1 MARTTIEWTECSWN
15 PVTGCS
21 KISAGCEH
29 CYAERMAKRL
39 KAMGQ
44 PRYRNGFDVTLHE
57 DIIDLP
63 LNWRSPRS
71 IFVNSMSD
79 LFHEKVPAEFIDSVV
94 STMRKADWHRYQI
107 LTKRAERL
115 VALDRALNWP
125 ANAIVGVTVE
135 HRDTRDRI
143 EALRSTKAK
152 CKFISF
158 EPLIA
163 PVGNV
168 DLRGIDWVIVGGES
182 GPGARPMEE
191 AWVLEIKR
199 QAEALGIPFFFKQW
213 GGFFKKRRGRLLEGR
228 EWNERPRMDWPQL

>member
-44 PRYRNGFDVTLHE
+44 PRYRNGFNVTLHE

-63 LNWRSPRS
+63 LYWRAPRS

-79 LFHEKVPAEFIDSVV
+79 LFHDEVPDSFIDSIVK
-94 STMRKADWHRYQI
+94 TIRKADWHNFQL

-115 VALDRALNWP
+115 VAIDRVADWP
-125 ANAIVGVTVE
+125 NNAIVGVTVE
-135 HRDTRDRI
+135 HGDTRERI
-143 EALRSTKAK
+143 EALRSTKAP

-158 EPLIA
+158 FLQT
-163 PVGNV
+163 V
-168 DLRGIDWVIVGGES
+168 
-182 GPGARPMEE
+182 
-191 AWVLEIKR
+191 
-199 QAEALGIPFFFKQW
+199 
-213 GGFFKKRRGRLLEGR
+213 GRLLQEAQWSYAGRARVEWPAEGASESVAASAAFVFKR
-228 EWNERPRMDWPQL
+228 CFMKYASYILKVLRRRQR

>member
-1 MARTTIEWTECSWN
+1 M
-15 PVTGCS
+15 
-21 KISAGCEH
+21 
-29 CYAERMAKRL
+29 
-39 KAMGQ
+39 
-44 PRYRNGFDVTLHE
+44 
-57 DIIDLP
+57 
-63 LNWRSPRS
+63 
-71 IFVNSMSD
+71 
-79 LFHEKVPAEFIDSVV
+79 
-94 STMRKADWHRYQI
+94 
-107 LTKRAERL
+107 AERL
-115 VALDRALNWP
+115 VALDRVINWP

-135 HRDTRDRI
+135 HRDTRGRI
-143 EALRSTKAK
+143 EALRSTNAL

-158 EPLIA
+158 EPLIE

-228 EWNERPRMDWPQL
+228 EWNGRPRELVKNFRSL